1 MIKFYLKVILKS
13 PIFIISM
20 IFNIFIMIVQITAL
34 NSSIHLYARINFY
47 GYISFNL
54 FLILVSTYIM
64 SKKYEVSEF
73 LENNL
78 FKKYINIFFT
88 NIVISSLVF
97 LLPMVVIII
106 YTWNKISFVD
116 FYQGILNYFI
126 LWILS
131 NSLAALI
138 GCTIG
143 MFIRKWYS
151 YIISIIIYIGYM
163 SIIYGPSKSNLYKLF
178 CVFSDNIFI
187 NENRLAPVLFNI
199 NYYLDKFFIIL
210 FILLII
216 DIAYLFLDT
225 NTKKNYIFSIISF
238 FCIIFLMIIIIIKTN
253 TLSKIGVE
261 VYDDF
266 STKNYII
273 KNYKMNLELKSDFK
287 NLCELDLKFIN
298 NTDELILMLDNTF
311 SIESILIDSKEVEFE
326 HNNNKVTIHSNFKKD
341 QNIKIKFNYN
351 AFIDIS
357 NYLGVNTYYVNNRYI
372 NLPHKKFFWYPTL
385 NNNKITNFDISL
397 ISNTK
402 IYSNLDTKN
411 NYKNNYNLEG
421 SSYGV
426 NIFAGN
432 YQTINY
438 NNILYII
445 PKGYKIENLES
456 YLNSLSKR
464 LIEKNSSSDNIEKSN
479 IIKNKTYKKVLFGEW
494 YSNSIENDLG
504 NEILFYDNT
513 IIINLGV

>member
-1 MIKFYLKVILKS
+1 M
-13 PIFIISM
+13 
-20 IFNIFIMIVQITAL
+20 
-34 NSSIHLYARINFY
+34 
-47 GYISFNL
+47 
-54 FLILVSTYIM
+54 
-64 SKKYEVSEF
+64 
-73 LENNL
+73 
-78 FKKYINIFFT
+78 
-88 NIVISSLVF
+88 VF
-97 LLPMVVIII
+97 LLPIVVIII

-238 FCIIFLMIIIIIKTN
+238 FCIIFLMLIIIIKTN

-357 NYLGVNTYYVNNRYI
+357 NYLI
-372 NLPHKKFFWYPTL
+372 NIL
-385 NNNKITNFDISL
+385 NDIS
-397 ISNTK
+397 
-402 IYSNLDTKN
+402 
-411 NYKNNYNLEG
+411 
-421 SSYGV
+421 
-426 NIFAGN
+426 
-432 YQTINY
+432 
-438 NNILYII
+438 
-445 PKGYKIENLES
+445 
-456 YLNSLSKR
+456 
-464 LIEKNSSSDNIEKSN
+464 
-479 IIKNKTYKKVLFGEW
+479 
-494 YSNSIENDLG
+494 
-504 NEILFYDNT
+504 
-513 IIINLGV
+513 